1 MSYRDGK
8 IKYISFNY
16 NIVDKLRG
24 LNDSEFRL
32 LIEMLILTEDENEYR
47 FEGYTQQKID
57 RAKKLEQIKVAQWEK
72 AINENPQL
80 ETYFEWYQEKREVA
94 IAGYRDNIKRYN
106 NRKNTSLPVNTGTG
120 EVVSPISSPIPSLKT
135 KEEDKVQVD
144 APVQPEI
151 KEVAPSVS
159 KEETPIAK
167 MEETTP
173 VVVEKKEPSP
183 MDKLMQMEEKEK
195 NVSQPADGDLF
206 DDFEGMMEGW
216 EG

>member
-57 RAKKLEQIKVAQWEK
+57 RAKKIEQIKIAQWEK

-80 ETYFEWYQEKREVA
+80 ETYFEWYQEKREMA
-94 IAGYRDNIKRYN
+94 IAGYRNNMARYN

-144 APVQPEI
+144 APVQSEN
-151 KEVAPSVS
+151 KEVTPSVS
-159 KEETPIAK
+159 KEENPVAK
-167 MEETTP
+167 KEETTP
-173 VVVEKKEPSP
+173 AVVEKVTPST
-183 MDKLMQMEEKEK
+183 MDKLMQMEEKETTQ
-195 NVSQPADGDLF
+195 SAGGDLF